1 ISLFPLFV
9 FLPAANALYC
19 YTCTWEQSNW
29 RCLKAEKCSDK
40 DEYCVTN
47 VASVGIGRC
56 CLWIP
61 SEDSGTGC
69 FLSIW
74 KRITKKCSSTCP
86 HHNFLLGL
94 TTYTSYCCQS
104 FLCNLSACPG

>member
-1 ISLFPLFV
+1 
-9 FLPAANALYC
+9 ANALYC
-19 YTCTWEQSNW
+19 YTCNWEQSNW
-29 RCLKAEKCSDK
+29 SCLKAEKCSDK

-47 VASVGIGRC
+47 VASVGVGRC

-61 SEDSGTGC
+61 SWALRDV
-69 FLSIW
+69 
-74 KRITKKCSSTCP
+74 RITKKCSSTCP

-94 TTYTSYCCQS
+94 ATYTSYCCQS

>member
-1 ISLFPLFV
+1 FHLPLPCFV
-9 FLPAANALYC
+9 PFPAANSLYC
-19 YTCTWEQSNW
+19 YTCNWEQSNW
-29 RCLKAEKCSDK
+29 SCLKAEKCSDK

-47 VASVGIGRC
+47 VASVGIGGC
-56 CLWIP
+56 WPWIP
-61 SEDSGTGC
+61 PP
-69 FLSIW
+69 
-74 KRITKKCSSTCP
+74 RITKKCSSTCP

>member
-1 ISLFPLFV
+1 SISLLPVLC
-9 FLPAANALYC
+9 LPAANALYC
-19 YTCTWEQSNW
+19 YTCNWEQSNW
-29 RCLKAEKCSDK
+29 RCLKAQKCSDE

-56 CLWIP
+56 WLWIP
-61 SEDSGTGC
+61 S
-69 FLSIW
+69 
-74 KRITKKCSSTCP
+74 ITKKCSSTCP

-94 TTYTSYCCQS
+94 TTYTSYCCRS

>member
-1 ISLFPLFV
+1 FHLPLPCFV
-9 FLPAANALYC
+9 SLPAANSLYC
-19 YTCTWEQSNW
+19 YTCNWEQSNW
-29 RCLKAEKCSDK
+29 SCLKAEKCSDK

-56 CLWIP
+56 RLWIP
-61 SEDSGTGC
+61 SWALRDGM
-69 FLSIW
+69 
-74 KRITKKCSSTCP
+74 ITKKCSSTCP

-94 TTYTSYCCQS
+94 VTYTSYCCQS